1 MAGLGLFYLV
11 FFIGYLFVFCY
22 PISRVLKRL
31 GFSGWLALLAIVPLG
46 NLIGLWMLAFKP
58 WPRDARAVEAFS

>member
-1 MAGLGLFYLV
+1 MVGLFYLLV
-11 FFIGYLFVFCY
+11 LIGYAFVVCY

-31 GFSGWLALLAIVPLG
+31 GIAGWWSLLAIVPLA
-46 NLIGLWMLAFKP
+46 NLIALWVVAFQP